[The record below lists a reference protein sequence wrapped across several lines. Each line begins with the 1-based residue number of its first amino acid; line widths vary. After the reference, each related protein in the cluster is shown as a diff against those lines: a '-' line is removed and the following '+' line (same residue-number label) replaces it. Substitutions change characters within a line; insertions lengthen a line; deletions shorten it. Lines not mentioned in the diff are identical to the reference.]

1 MPAMIRRT
9 PLTML
14 IWLLAIAMLP
24 VRIANAHLHMCLD
37 GQEAPI
43 ALHVQDEAG
52 HHDDEHEAGHEDRDI
67 RVSGP
72 ALLAKAGLVDKATPH
87 FAPLSAIDAILLP
100 APGRVDAAVPRSTTP
115 SAAIFDLRPPSRAP
129 PR

>member
-1 MPAMIRRT
+1 MIRRT
-9 PLTML
+9 PLAML

-52 HHDDEHEAGHEDRDI
+52 HHDEEHDGGHEDRDI

-72 ALLAKAGLVDKATPH
+72 ALLAKAGLVDKVTPH
-87 FAPLSAIDAILLP
+87 LAPLAAIEAILLP
-100 APGRVDAAVPRSTTP
+100 APGRVDAPDLSFLAP
-115 SAAIFDLRPPSRAP
+115 SPAIFDLRPPSRAP

>member
-1 MPAMIRRT
+1 MIRRT

-14 IWLLAIAMLP
+14 VWLLAIAMLP

-52 HHDDEHEAGHEDRDI
+52 HHDDEHDTGHEDRDI

-72 ALLAKAGLVDKATPH
+72 ALVAKSGVVDKVTPH
-87 FAPLSAIDAILLP
+87 LAPVAALESILLP
-100 APGRVDAAVPRSTTP
+100 APGRVDAPIRGFCALSP
-115 SAAIFDLRPPSRAP
+115 AIFDLRPPSRAP